1 MDKRKELSEDIISIY
16 EKLQEAS
23 YPFDECVDDNEGKYG
38 EMGAKRICGAIRAA
52 YGEGLEEVMGVD
64 RKGNKKEDPKDSML
78 SKARGTMKM
87 SELKDQV
94 REEIFAALSEE
105 SQYNDT
111 IYSVDIDD
119 EVEADVDVDVKD
131 KVNVDAEGDQ
141 IDIEKKAVKAKVEI
155 GLSPEE
161 EIVQDS
167 LKAAMDAAEAMGSE
181 VLADQIGNTIT
192 YFTRQFVVGSNSD

>member
-1 MDKRKELSEDIISIY
+1 MIK
-16 EKLQEAS
+16 
-23 YPFDECVDDNEGKYG
+23 NESL
-38 EMGAKRICGAIRAA
+38 R
-52 YGEGLEEVMGVD
+52 
-64 RKGNKKEDPKDSML
+64 NK
-78 SKARGTMKM
+78 
-87 SELKDQV
+87 V
-94 REEIFAALSEE
+94 REEVFAALSEE

-111 IYSVDIDD
+111 IYSEDLSEQEDDVDVDVDIDD